1 MAVLRQGQHF
11 LAGREGRQDSH
22 SPGSACVAVAELRL
36 LLLDSSAPRLS
47 FREERLC
54 FRATATAAAEQRLTR
69 LSALQYKLRV
79 ANLVEFYIFC
89 FYRFCIQEICL
100 ETLHGHYSFGESNN
114 FFSDAGR

>member
-1 MAVLRQGQHF
+1 VAVLRQGQHF

-22 SPGSACVAVAELRL
+22 SPGSACVAVAELRLL

-79 ANLVEFYIFC
+79 ANIVEFSTF
-89 FYRFCIQEICL
+89 L
-100 ETLHGHYSFGESNN
+100 
-114 FFSDAGR
+114 FFI

>member
-11 LAGREGRQDSH
+11 LAVGPAQDSH
-22 SPGSACVAVAELRL
+22 SPGFACVAVAELRL

-54 FRATATAAAEQRLTR
+54 FRATATAAEQRLTR

-79 ANLVEFYIFC
+79 AFLVEFSTFLF
-89 FYRFCIQEICL
+89 FYRFSI
-100 ETLHGHYSFGESNN
+100 
-114 FFSDAGR
+114 

>member
-54 FRATATAAAEQRLTR
+54 FRATATAAEQRLTR

-79 ANLVEFYIFC
+79 ANLVEFSTFLFFIEVAST
-89 FYRFCIQEICL
+89 QEICL
-100 ETLHGHYSFGESNN
+100 DPFYRHL
-114 FFSDAGR
+114 

>member
-11 LAGREGRQDSH
+11 LAVGPAQDSH
-22 SPGSACVAVAELRL
+22 SPGFACVAVAELRL

-54 FRATATAAAEQRLTR
+54 FRATATAAEQRLTR

-79 ANLVEFYIFC
+79 ANLVEFSTFLLLSIWILLMDNIFLGNLTT
-89 FYRFCIQEICL
+89 F
-100 ETLHGHYSFGESNN
+100 
-114 FFSDAGR
+114 